1 MSVTSPCEP
10 QIIDAVSPRR
20 AVTVPRRRT
29 GGGER
34 GDVAEGLKAWRW
46 EGRTRGVWSD
56 ILFRVRFSG
65 WSRGVV
71 ERCGA
76 KREFGW
82 YRRLK

>member
-1 MSVTSPCEP
+1 MRVTSPCEP
-10 QIIDAVSPRR
+10 QVIDAVSPRR

-56 ILFRVRFSG
+56 ILFFVSDLVVG
-65 WSRGVV
+65 VEVWSSVIRSVSSAGIVD
-71 ERCGA
+71 
-76 KREFGW
+76 
-82 YRRLK
+82 